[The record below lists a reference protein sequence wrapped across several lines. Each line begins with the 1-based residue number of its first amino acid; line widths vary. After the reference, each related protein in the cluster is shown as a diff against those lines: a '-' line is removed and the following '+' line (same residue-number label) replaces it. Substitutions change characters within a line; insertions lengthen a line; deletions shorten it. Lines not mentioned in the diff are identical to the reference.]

1 MYLKKITLSL
11 PKFKTNNMTT
21 TLILTLHFD
30 YENDDRE
37 NNIRGGWVLTD
48 ITNGNTPVHLSPKL
62 EQLLNE
68 ELDPENF

>member
-1 MYLKKITLSL
+1 
-11 PKFKTNNMTT
+11 MTT
-21 TLILTLHFD
+21 TLTLTLHFD
-30 YENDDRE
+30 YEDDDRE

-48 ITNGNTPVHLSPKL
+48 ITNGKNQVHLSPKL

>member
-1 MYLKKITLSL
+1 
-11 PKFKTNNMTT
+11 MTT
-21 TLILTLHFD
+21 TLTLTLHFD
-30 YENDDRE
+30 YENDDSE

>member
-1 MYLKKITLSL
+1 LYLKKITLSL

-21 TLILTLHFD
+21 TLTLTLHFD

-48 ITNGNTPVHLSPKL
+48 ITNGNTPVYLSPKL